1 MPWPWDL
8 HIFSEC
14 NHLGNCTL
22 YAVLSFGS
30 LGKNNN
36 VEKKNIT
43 MKQQGRL
50 ERHIANIMRRDI
62 GIKQCS
68 PSCKLNVLCFFFICS
83 ALYS

>member
-36 VEKKNIT
+36 VEKKYHYET
-43 MKQQGRL
+43 ARETGKTHCKHY
-50 ERHIANIMRRDI
+50 EKRHRN
-62 GIKQCS
+62 
-68 PSCKLNVLCFFFICS
+68 
-83 ALYS
+83 